1 MKNQLAILGGDKA
14 VMLDYEKYGNRPLVN
29 QKGMDDV
36 VELMKKGL
44 ISQSPTVKEFETRFA
59 SYIGAKYSLACNNG
73 TAALDTALFA
83 VGVKPGDEVLVPS
96 YTFWATVVPI
106 VAEHAVPVFCDV
118 DKETYCIDPVDM
130 EKKITPKTK
139 AIMLVH
145 VWGNPCDM
153 DEIVRIARKHNL
165 HIIEDCSHA
174 HGAKYHG
181 TKVGTLGDVGC
192 FSMQASK
199 LLPAGEAGILVTN
212 SKEYYER
219 GLALGQYDRLAALPD
234 DSEYKKYMLTGM
246 GHKYRPHPLA
256 IAMANSAMDE
266 LDERNEIRNSN
277 AMLLEKLIADIP
289 FLIKQKQYDNTEREY
304 AYHYM
309 YYDKSKFGDIRT
321 ITLLKALSAEG
332 VTCGYCGY
340 GRLHKAPLFVQ
351 GGAYG
356 DCGVHTEPLSL
367 PVTEHLAEQTILIA
381 PRFENKCPELIE
393 QYSQAFHKV
402 YNNMEELIKFDKSHD
417 FSEELKQ
424 LSGRSVA
431 IFK

>member
-1 MKNQLAILGGDKA
+1 MDQLAILGGKKA
-14 VMLDYEKYGNRPLVN
+14 VQLDYEKFGNRPLVT
-29 QKGMDDV
+29 QKGMDAV
-36 VELMKKGL
+36 VELMKKGE
-44 ISQSPTVKEFETRFA
+44 ISQSPTVKAFETRFA
-59 SYIGAKYSLACNNG
+59 SYVGAKYAVACNNG
-73 TAALDTALFA
+73 TAALDSALFS
-83 VGVKPGDEVLVPS
+83 VGVKPGDEVIVPS

-106 VAEHAVPVFCDV
+106 IAEHAVPVFCDV
-118 DKETYCIDPVDM
+118 DQSTFCIDPEDI
-130 EKKITPKTK
+130 ERKITPKTR

-153 DEIVRIARKHNL
+153 DAVLKVAKKHNL
-165 HIIEDCSHA
+165 SVIEDCSHA

-181 TKVGTLGDVGC
+181 QSVGIIGDVGC

-199 LLPAGEAGILVTN
+199 LLPAGEGGILVTN
-212 SKEYYER
+212 SKECYER
-219 GLALGQYDRLAALPD
+219 GLALGQYDRLAALPE
-234 DSEYKKYMLTGM
+234 DSSYRKFMLTGM

-256 IAMANSAMDE
+256 IAMGNSALDE
-266 LDERNEIRNSN
+266 LDERNALRNKN
-277 AMLLEKLIADIP
+277 AMKLENLLSDLP
-289 FLIKQKQYDNTEREY
+289 FLIQQKQCEGTQRQY

-309 YYDKSKFGDIRT
+309 YLDNQKLENIST

-340 GRLHKAPLFVQ
+340 GRLHKAPLFLQ

-356 DCGVHTEPLSL
+356 DCGAHTKPTSL
-367 PVTEHLAEQTILIA
+367 PVTELLAEQTILVA
-381 PRFENKCPELIE
+381 PRFENDCPELID
-393 QYSQAFHKV
+393 QYAQAYHKIA
-402 YNNMEELIKFDKSHD
+402 NNKDELIRYDRSHD